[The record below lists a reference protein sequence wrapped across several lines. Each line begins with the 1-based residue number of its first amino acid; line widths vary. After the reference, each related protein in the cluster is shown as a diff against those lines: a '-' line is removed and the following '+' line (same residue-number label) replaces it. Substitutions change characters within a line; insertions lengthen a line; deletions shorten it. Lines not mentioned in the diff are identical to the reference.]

1 MHSRRARRCRRRRA
15 SSRAAPAS
23 GRTRR
28 RRCDRHAACPP
39 RAPASR
45 ESVQRPR
52 GRPRTRVRH
61 SARAACART
70 GSVGTVSHRTK
81 VWVALGTVYL
91 IWGSTYLGI
100 ELAGETIPPL
110 FAVGTRFVAA
120 GLLMAAITVQRRG
133 VHVFRV
139 RPVELATAALVG
151 LLLPGANAILFVA
164 ERHVPTGVS
173 SLIIGSVPLWVVLLR
188 TAAADR
194 PPTRSL
200 IGVGI
205 GFAGLALLV
214 RPSGGAPLWAMLIVV
229 CSAMT
234 WATGA
239 FLSSRLPMPS
249 DSFAATS
256 IEMLVGGA
264 ILLPIGI
271 ATTHPHFADFS
282 ARSIFGWFYLV
293 TFGSLVGYTA
303 FVWLLD
309 NAPLGTVA
317 TYAYVNPIVA
327 IALGAI
333 VLHES
338 PTWTTGIG
346 ALLVLACVA
355 LVVRTE
361 AIPPEAEAIGAG
373 AAELE
378 LTRQ

>member
-1 MHSRRARRCRRRRA
+1 M
-15 SSRAAPAS
+15 
-23 GRTRR
+23 
-28 RRCDRHAACPP
+28 
-39 RAPASR
+39 
-45 ESVQRPR
+45 
-52 GRPRTRVRH
+52 
-61 SARAACART
+61 
-70 GSVGTVSHRTK
+70 SHRAK

-110 FAVGTRFVAA
+110 FAFGTRFVAA

-214 RPSGGAPLWAMLIVV
+214 RPSGGVPLWAMLIVV

-239 FLSSRLPMPS
+239 FLSSRLPMPA

-256 IEMLVGGA
+256 IEMLAGGA
-264 ILLPIGI
+264 VLLPIGI

>member
-1 MHSRRARRCRRRRA
+1 
-15 SSRAAPAS
+15 
-23 GRTRR
+23 
-28 RRCDRHAACPP
+28 
-39 RAPASR
+39 
-45 ESVQRPR
+45 
-52 GRPRTRVRH
+52 
-61 SARAACART
+61 
-70 GSVGTVSHRTK
+70 
-81 VWVALGTVYL
+81 
-91 IWGSTYLGI
+91 
-100 ELAGETIPPL
+100 
-110 FAVGTRFVAA
+110 
-120 GLLMAAITVQRRG
+120 MAAITVQRRG

-234 WATGA
+234 W
-239 FLSSRLPMPS
+239 
-249 DSFAATS
+249 
-256 IEMLVGGA
+256 
-264 ILLPIGI
+264 
-271 ATTHPHFADFS
+271 
-282 ARSIFGWFYLV
+282 
-293 TFGSLVGYTA
+293 
-303 FVWLLD
+303 
-309 NAPLGTVA
+309 
-317 TYAYVNPIVA
+317 
-327 IALGAI
+327 
-333 VLHES
+333 
-338 PTWTTGIG
+338 TTGIG